1 MALIWAAFRN
11 LGPGMED
18 GVWLIPYKGK
28 VTPVPA
34 YKGLIKRATETGSIL
49 SCKPYPICQGD
60 KVIVNYGLD
69 EDLIHEPSFGDQRG
83 ALIGS
88 SVVFLLP
95 DGSECFH
102 LMNRG
107 DLEKN
112 RNSSAA
118 WKAAPNTGPW
128 HDWEEAMFLKTVIKQ
143 GFRAIPLKS
152 QLRDLLRD
160 DSRLEV
166 GATIESLL
174 AETGQELPDNL
185 GGGEPAGDPA
195 PAPAGDD
202 FLKRREAVW
211 NQIVEKMIPLEVL
224 NEVGIRELN
233 DINAE
238 NLSDIEE
245 LVQGYQPPK
254 KGNK

>member
-1 MALIWAAFRN
+1 
-11 LGPGMED
+11 
-18 GVWLIPYKGK
+18 V
-28 VTPVPA
+28 
-34 YKGLIKRATETGSIL
+34 S
-49 SCKPYPICQGD
+49 
-60 KVIVNYGLD
+60 
-69 EDLIHEPSFGDQRG
+69 
-83 ALIGS
+83 
-88 SVVFLLP
+88 
-95 DGSECFH
+95 DGSERFH

-152 QLRDLLRD
+152 LLRELLRD

-185 GGGEPAGDPA
+185 GRGEPAGDPA
-195 PAPAGDD
+195 LAPAGDD

-224 NEVGIRELN
+224 KEVGIRELN